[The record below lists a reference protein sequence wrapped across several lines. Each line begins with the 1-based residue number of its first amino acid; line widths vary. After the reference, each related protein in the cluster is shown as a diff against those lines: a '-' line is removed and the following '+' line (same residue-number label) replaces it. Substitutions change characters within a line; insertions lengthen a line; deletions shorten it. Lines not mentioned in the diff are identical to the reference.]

1 MKILFDTN
9 IFIHREDDDVVPPDL
24 RKLERYLKE
33 QDHDILIHPQSEHE
47 IRNDQDVDRRQRNAS
62 RIETYPTLGFPS
74 YPTDNDR
81 EFRKHVK
88 EASDFNESVD
98 NVLLYA
104 VYDNV
109 VDFLITEDQGI
120 HKKAINLGLE
130 DRVFTIADGKD
141 YFSPEEGTVLGPHA
155 IERTT
160 LGELDFSDPIFDSLK
175 SSYDF
180 VKWAESKSDRT
191 AWVNYSTDGSIGAI
205 LVLKHEEVEPI
216 GESPSLGEKRRMK
229 ISTLKVAEDRWGS
242 KIGELLISLAIR
254 EAINNEHEEVYL
266 TYFVD
271 GASEDYFVELIN
283 SYGFEHVS
291 ETHTGEAIF
300 LKRLTPG
307 PGDSPGA
314 IETTKKFY
322 PSFHDGD
329 LVNKFLVPIR
339 PEWHNRLFTAY
350 SERQPGLLEFDGKFT
365 PEGNAIK
372 KAYLFNAKNKQIDPG
387 DILLFYR
394 STDHKQI
401 TSVGVCESVHY
412 DLRDGDEIRKIVG
425 KRAVFSESDI
435 NEMAKAGTHVLLFRW
450 HFDLNNFISYKKL
463 LDSGVLSGPLQRIT
477 MISEQ
482 AYDYIKM
489 EGKIDERFTIN

>member
-141 YFSPEEGTVLGPHA
+141 YFSPEEGTVLGPHS

-191 AWVNYSTDGSIGAI
+191 AWVNY
-205 LVLKHEEVEPI
+205 L
-216 GESPSLGEKRRMK
+216 SL
-229 ISTLKVAEDRWGS
+229 IH
-242 KIGELLISLAIR
+242 I
-254 EAINNEHEEVYL
+254 
-266 TYFVD
+266 
-271 GASEDYFVELIN
+271 
-283 SYGFEHVS
+283 
-291 ETHTGEAIF
+291 
-300 LKRLTPG
+300 
-307 PGDSPGA
+307 
-314 IETTKKFY
+314 
-322 PSFHDGD
+322 
-329 LVNKFLVPIR
+329 
-339 PEWHNRLFTAY
+339 
-350 SERQPGLLEFDGKFT
+350 
-365 PEGNAIK
+365 
-372 KAYLFNAKNKQIDPG
+372 
-387 DILLFYR
+387 
-394 STDHKQI
+394 
-401 TSVGVCESVHY
+401 
-412 DLRDGDEIRKIVG
+412 
-425 KRAVFSESDI
+425 
-435 NEMAKAGTHVLLFRW
+435 
-450 HFDLNNFISYKKL
+450 
-463 LDSGVLSGPLQRIT
+463 
-477 MISEQ
+477 
-482 AYDYIKM
+482 
-489 EGKIDERFTIN
+489 